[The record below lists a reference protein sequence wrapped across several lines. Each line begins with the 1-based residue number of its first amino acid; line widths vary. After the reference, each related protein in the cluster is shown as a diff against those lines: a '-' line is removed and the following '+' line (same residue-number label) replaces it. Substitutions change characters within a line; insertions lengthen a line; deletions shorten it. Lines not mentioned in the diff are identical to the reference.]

1 MKLILTRE
9 VAGLGL
15 AGDVVEVADGYGRN
29 FLVPQGA
36 AISWTKGAEKQIAQI
51 KRARDAREIR
61 DLGHAR
67 EIKADLE
74 KLSVR
79 ITARAG
85 KDGRLFGSV
94 TAADIAGAVKD
105 AGGPTLD
112 RKRIRTDEHIKS
124 VGTHTVSV
132 DLHPD
137 VVATIPLTVAAV

>member
-15 AGDVVEVADGYGRN
+15 AGDIVEVADGYGRN
-29 FLVPQGA
+29 FLVPRGA

-51 KRARDAREIR
+51 KRARDSREIR

-74 KLSVR
+74 KLTVTLS
-79 ITARAG
+79 ARAG

-94 TAADIAGAVKD
+94 TANDIAAAVKD

-112 RKRIRTDEHIKS
+112 RKRIVIDGHIKAL
-124 VGTHTVSV
+124 GTHQVTV

-137 VVATIPLTVAAV
+137 VVATVPVTVEAL